1 MHNYN
6 LHCINYLFF
15 LFLFVVKS
23 PYAIDNNNDLE
34 FTIKNNVTILEMND
48 VTQTNIDIY
57 PKKTYITQR
66 FNCNISDQGSVK
78 LDFNIYELSYAE
90 LQIFFDNGTDLISAN
105 QINYTYEELGNDLLF
120 RNWIGKPVDILGGGL
135 AATVSGTLIKYEN
148 KKAFVKGINGRF
160 YLVNFND
167 PQGVRIFLKRDSDND
182 MYYYKHLITATFANL
197 KNQQGTLIV
206 KYKTKKI
213 SADVYYSLYKKN
225 GNKLDLDLRA
235 QIKNNSSVKFHNPEI
250 SIFKDNHLLTVLN
263 KKNTND
269 QSSNQIFNNHTTKAE
284 GNSLEILKDKNIH
297 DILIKNHKETNF
309 NEVYIVD
316 MSNSNLN
323 KKETLTVNRSY
334 LLNSDEIFLNTKVI
348 INTTKEE
355 LSIDNLDSKYL
366 FYNKRTNKKYIAI
379 DKDKNITIQNSINT
393 KRNKDNIG
401 ILESEK
407 TFWNALIQNK
417 YDKSI
422 NLYLIYNDEYI
433 IEDINFSELTGNNWI
448 NTKIPANTNKT
459 IQYSKILR

>member
-1 MHNYN
+1 MYN
-6 LHCINYLFF
+6 CNRHYINYLFF
-15 LFLFVVKS
+15 LFTFVVKL
-23 PYAIDNNNDLE
+23 PYAIDNNSDLE
-34 FTIKNNVTILEMND
+34 FTVKNNIKILQMKD

-57 PKKTYITQR
+57 PRKTYITQR
-66 FNCNISDQGSVK
+66 FNCNINDQGNVK
-78 LDFNIYELSYAE
+78 LDFNVYELSYAE

-148 KKAFVKGINGRF
+148 KKAFVKGVNGRF

-182 MYYYKHLITATFANL
+182 MYYYKHIITAKFANL
-197 KNQQGTLIV
+197 KNQQGTLVV
-206 KYKTKKI
+206 KYKTRKI

-225 GNKLDLDLRA
+225 ANNIDLDLRA

-250 SIFKDNHLLTVLN
+250 SIFKDNHLLTILN
-263 KKNTND
+263 KKNTED
-269 QSSNQIFNNHTTKAE
+269 TFSNKIFNNPTTKVE
-284 GNSLEILKDKNIH
+284 DNSLKILKDKNIH
-297 DILIKNHKETNF
+297 DILIKNCKEINF
-309 NEVYIVD
+309 DEVYIVD

-323 KKETLTVNRSY
+323 KKESLTVNRSY
-334 LLNSDEIFLNTKVI
+334 LLNSDEIFLNAKVV

-366 FYNKRTNKKYIAI
+366 FYNKHTNKKYIAI

-393 KRNKDNIG
+393 QRNKDNTDVF
-401 ILESEK
+401 ESEK
-407 TFWNALIQNK
+407 TFWNVFIQNK
-417 YDKSI
+417 YDKPI
-422 NLYLIYNDEYI
+422 NLYLIYNNEYI
-433 IEDINFSELTGNNWI
+433 IEDISFSKATENNWI
-448 NTKIPANTNKT
+448 TAKIPANTNKK